1 MSLVTG
7 QGPEGTGTCQGDSG
21 SSLQYHNSEEQRFSI
36 FSIVLLLIWLF
47 DEVCVLWLLV
57 LSLLLL
63 WLLFVDFCWFICIVW
78 VLLMVICLLLVVVVV
93 VDLFSLPISNWHQ
106 PRWIQFGI
114 VSFGASTGCGTGHP
128 NGYLWTFLFVIF
140 IFILYL
146 SWFWLVVL
154 KPAFKRF
161 CCSGIRG
168 LPSTLT
174 SSEILWEPRTTSTKN
189 KTKLYW
195 FIFTCPADFLLRLH
209 ELRLK

>member
-1 MSLVTG
+1 MSLVNG